1 MFKVAV
7 FEIEREGETI
17 IVTPTGNLREF
28 EFVEANVN
36 DVIEVLSDLS
46 IKNLVIDFQRTDY
59 FGSSALALF
68 VKLWKMMTGRNGG
81 MVFCNLS
88 KHEHE
93 ILQVTK
99 LDTLWTICESRA
111 EAMKVVGN

>member
-1 MFKVAV
+1 MLKAAT
-7 FEIEREGETI
+7 FEIEREGSTL
-17 IVTPTGNLREF
+17 IVTPVVNLREF
-28 EFVEANVN
+28 EYVESNAK
-36 DVIEVLSDLS
+36 EVVAVLRDLS